1 MVVGSKRKDRLP
13 KTRVLFVAFA
23 LVPSSSVLGGGVERM
38 NLAVRRG
45 DKEVGYDSSV
55 AG

>member
-1 MVVGSKRKDRLP
+1 MVAGSKRKDRLP

-23 LVPSSSVLGGGVERM
+23 LVPSSVSGGGVERM

-55 AG
+55 VG